1 MQSQYQVKQVIE
13 SLGSDID
20 TLGLNTWQ
28 LRTLSAIKNCRT
40 PAMGGRIEQC
50 NRCGKEHLFY
60 NSCRNRH
67 CPSCQG
73 HKREQWIQAREAEL
87 LPVSYYHIVFTLPSE
102 LNTLALHKPKELY
115 SILFKSA
122 WATLMQFGKTEGLQ
136 LGMISILHTWGQNLS
151 LHPHLHCI
159 VPGIGVDN
167 NGISTTA
174 GKNKKF
180 LYPVKALSKVFRAKF
195 VAQMRSQ
202 KLGKQSL
209 YDKLFSKKWV
219 VYAKTPFS
227 SPKSVIEY
235 LGRYTHKIA
244 ISNYRIKSITDTQVS
259 FAYKDYKSGGS
270 KKHMSLTHKEFVRRF
285 AQHILPKRFIR
296 IRHYGLLS
304 STHKRKK
311 LPDLQKSL
319 GVKSLT
325 HYKSKTLQ
333 GRCPTCKKGRLKV
346 IMEFDSRGPPPLSLS
361 GLKDMTCPVN

>member
-1 MQSQYQVKQVIE
+1 MQAKYQVKQVIE
-13 SLGSDID
+13 ALGSKIE

-50 NRCGKEHLFY
+50 DACVKQHLFY

-73 HKREQWIQAREAEL
+73 HKREEWIKAREAEL
-87 LPVSYYHIVFTLPSE
+87 LPVPYYHVVFTIPSE

-159 VPGIGVDN
+159 VPSLGVDN
-167 NGISTTA
+167 KGNSKRA
-174 GKNKKF
+174 GKNKEY
-180 LYPVKALSKVFRAKF
+180 LYCVNALSIVFRAKF
-195 VAQMRSQ
+195 VAEMRNQ
-202 KLGKQSL
+202 KLGNQSL
-209 YDKLFSKKWV
+209 YDKLFSKDWV
-219 VYAKTPFS
+219 VYAKAPFG

-244 ISNYRIKSITDTQVS
+244 ISNYRIKAIDDTHVS
-259 FAYKDYKSGGS
+259 FDYKDYKQGD
-270 KKHMSLTHKEFVRRF
+270 KKKIMRLTHAEFLRRF

-296 IRHYGLLS
+296 IRHYGILS
-304 STHKRKK
+304 STYKRKK

-319 GVKSLT
+319 GQN
-325 HYKSKTLQ
+325 TLQ
-333 GRCPTCKKGRLKV
+333 QYKPKNLKGICPTCKKGRLKV
-346 IMEFDSRGPPPLSLS
+346 IMEFDSRGPPPLSLV
-361 GLKDMTCPVN
+361 GLQDVVCPVN